1 MVKSTSLLNT
11 LPNMGNNNN
20 NPKKEILAKIQDLIS
35 LRGKI
40 TRQTSNYVHY
50 VLNTDFIIPEE
61 QNRYS
66 QFKLD
71 IFKMY
76 LLGRYQYS
84 YRITITYYNSRKV
97 IRHIYQPLVLPLER
111 LTNIYKNLYDE
122 LINNS
127 STSSASGQSTKED

>member
-1 MVKSTSLLNT
+1 
-11 LPNMGNNNN
+11 MGNNNN

-35 LRGKI
+35 IRGKI

-50 VLNTDFIIPEE
+50 VLNTNFTIQEE
-61 QNRYS
+61 QARYS

-84 YRITITYYNSRKV
+84 YHITITYYNKNKV
-97 IRHIYQPLVLPLER
+97 IRHIYKPLVLPLER
-111 LTNIYKNLYDE
+111 LTNIYNNLYDE

>member
-1 MVKSTSLLNT
+1 
-11 LPNMGNNNN
+11 MGNNNN
-20 NPKKEILAKIQDLIS
+20 NPKNEILAKIQDLIT

-40 TRQTSNYVHY
+40 TRQSHNYVHY

-61 QNRYS
+61 QTRYS

-76 LLGRYQYS
+76 LRDRYQYS
-84 YRITITYYNSRKV
+84 YHITITYYNPRKV
-97 IRHIYQPLVLPLER
+97 IRHIYKPLVLPLER
-111 LTNIYKNLYDE
+111 LTNIYNNLYDA

-127 STSSASGQSTKED
+127 SSSSASGQSTQEN

>member
-1 MVKSTSLLNT
+1 
-11 LPNMGNNNN
+11 MGNNNN

-35 LRGKI
+35 IRGKI

-50 VLNTDFIIPEE
+50 VLNTNFIIPEE
-61 QNRYS
+61 QARYS

-71 IFKMY
+71 IFKMFIED
-76 LLGRYQYS
+76 RYQYK
-84 YRITITYYNSRKV
+84 YNITITYYNSRKA

-111 LTNIYKNLYDE
+111 LTNIYNNLYDE

>member
-1 MVKSTSLLNT
+1 
-11 LPNMGNNNN
+11 MGNNNN

-35 LRGKI
+35 IRGKI

-50 VLNTDFIIPEE
+50 VLNTNFIIPEE
-61 QNRYS
+61 QARYS

-71 IFKMY
+71 IFKMFY
-76 LLGRYQYS
+76 NDSFMRYKYH
-84 YRITITYYNSRKV
+84 ITITYYNSRKA
-97 IRHIYQPLVLPLER
+97 IRHIYKPLVLPLER
-111 LTNIYKNLYDE
+111 LTNIYNNLYDE

>member
-35 LRGKI
+35 LSVKI

-50 VLNTDFIIPEE
+50 VLNTNFTIQEE
-61 QNRYS
+61 QNRYT

-71 IFKMY
+71 IFKMFIQD
-76 LLGRYQYS
+76 RYQYK
-84 YRITITYYNSRKV
+84 YHITITYYNSRNV
-97 IRHIYQPLVLPLER
+97 IRHIYKPLVLPLER
-111 LTNIYKNLYDE
+111 LTNIYNNLYDE

>member
-1 MVKSTSLLNT
+1 
-11 LPNMGNNNN
+11 MGNNNN

-40 TRQTSNYVHY
+40 TRQSNNYVHY
-50 VLNTDFIIPEE
+50 VLNTNFIIPEE

-71 IFKMY
+71 IFKMFIED
-76 LLGRYQYS
+76 RYQYK
-84 YRITITYYNSRKV
+84 YRITITYYNSIKV
-97 IRHIYQPLVLPLER
+97 IRHIYKPLVLPLER
-111 LTNIYKNLYDE
+111 LTNIYNNLYDE

>member
-1 MVKSTSLLNT
+1 
-11 LPNMGNNNN
+11 MGNNNN

-35 LRGKI
+35 IRGKI
-40 TRQTSNYVHY
+40 THQTSNYVHY
-50 VLNTDFIIPEE
+50 VLNTNFTIPEE

-71 IFKMY
+71 IFKMFIQD
-76 LLGRYQYS
+76 RYQYK
-84 YRITITYYNSRKV
+84 YHITITYYNSRNV
-97 IRHIYQPLVLPLER
+97 IRHIYKPLVLPLER
-111 LTNIYKNLYDE
+111 LTNIYNNLYDE

>member
-1 MVKSTSLLNT
+1 
-11 LPNMGNNNN
+11 MGNNNN
-20 NPKKEILAKIQDLIS
+20 NPKNEILAKIQDLIS
-35 LRGKI
+35 IRGKI

-50 VLNTDFIIPEE
+50 VLNTNFTIPEE
-61 QNRYS
+61 QNRYA

-71 IFKMY
+71 IFKMFIED
-76 LLGRYQYS
+76 RYQYK
-84 YRITITYYNSRKV
+84 YNITITYYNSRKV

-111 LTNIYKNLYDE
+111 LTNIYNNLYDE

>member
-1 MVKSTSLLNT
+1 
-11 LPNMGNNNN
+11 MGNNNN

-35 LRGKI
+35 IRGKI

-76 LLGRYQYS
+76 LRGRYQYS
-84 YRITITYYNSRKV
+84 YHITIIYYNPRKV
-97 IRHIYQPLVLPLER
+97 IRHIYKPLVLPLER
-111 LTNIYKNLYDE
+111 LTNIYNNLYDE

>member
-1 MVKSTSLLNT
+1 
-11 LPNMGNNNN
+11 MGNNNN

-35 LRGKI
+35 IRGKI
-40 TRQTSNYVHY
+40 TRQSHNYVHY
-50 VLNTDFIIPEE
+50 VLNTNFTIQEE

-71 IFKMY
+71 IFKMFIED
-76 LLGRYQYS
+76 RYQYK
-84 YRITITYYNSRKV
+84 YNITITYYNSRKV

-111 LTNIYKNLYDE
+111 LTNIYNNLYDE